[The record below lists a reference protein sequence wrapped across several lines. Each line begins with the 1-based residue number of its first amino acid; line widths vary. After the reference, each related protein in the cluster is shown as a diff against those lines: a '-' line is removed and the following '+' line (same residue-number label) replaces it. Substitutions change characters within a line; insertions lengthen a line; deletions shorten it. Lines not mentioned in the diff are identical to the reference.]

1 MIKRSIRQ
9 EAIKD
14 IIREMPVK
22 TQQELVE
29 ELDRRGIVCTQA
41 TVSRDVSSLD
51 LQKLPNGSYAL
62 REDQLLRRVSEDLM
76 TDVAY
81 VGNQVIVKTRSGMAQ
96 GVAAVLEEAV
106 LPGLLGTIAGDDTI
120 LMVAAD
126 ESSAQLIVARLRGFR
141 EAGA

>member
-1 MIKRSIRQ
+1 
-9 EAIKD
+9 
-14 IIREMPVK
+14 MPVK